1 MRVLRISHSAVVDAW
16 RGREAELRRRGDH
29 VRVLTAAVWDE
40 GGRDV
45 RPAPLPGED
54 LETAR
59 TVGRHPALFLYDP
72 RVLWRALGERWD
84 VLDIHEEPVA
94 LATAEVL
101 AVRAARRAADR
112 LRGHRPGRPAPYLLY
127 SAQNLLK
134 RYPWPFRALETAA
147 LRGAAAVV
155 TCNHDAARVV
165 RYKGARGLVERIPLG
180 LDTTVFSPADDP
192 GHGGHGGHGEHRAG
206 LRAPGRVR
214 VGYAGR
220 LTAQKGVD
228 VLLAAVA
235 RDGSLDLVVAGAG
248 PEEARLR
255 QAAAPLGDRVDFLG
269 PLDTGD
275 LPAFYRGLDVLVVP
289 SRDTPG
295 LAEQFGRVVVEAMA
309 CGTPVVATRVGS
321 VPDLVDGAG
330 VLVAP
335 EDPAALL
342 EGIREATHPRT
353 APALRLA
360 GLERAREC
368 SWPEVAGR
376 YRAVY
381 DAVRGT
387 AQDGATGRGPGSRPV
402 PRVEVVVVAYGDPD
416 LLRSA
421 LEPLAGTFPI
431 TVVDNSSDPR
441 HRALAQVF
449 GAAYHDPGRNLGFA
463 AAVNVALAHR
473 QDPEADVFLLN
484 PDAVVGTDTVTALHD
499 ALHADPGLAS
509 VGPAQV
515 DGAGRPG
522 RVVWPFPSP
531 ARAWLEAAGLG
542 RLRLPR
548 ERTFVIGSALL
559 IRAAALDGV
568 GGLDE
573 RFFLYAEETDWAYRA
588 DRQGWRHALVPTTE
602 VVHEGAGT
610 GGDHRVRELH
620 FHASQERYLRK
631 HYGAAGWTAA
641 RAGLV
646 AGAALR
652 SAALRGP
659 RRVDAQRRLRAYL
672 GGPAALE
679 DREAVPS

>member
-1 MRVLRISHSAVVDAW
+1 MRILRISHSAVVDAW

-45 RPAPLPGED
+45 RPAPQPDEE

-72 RVLWRALGERWD
+72 RALWRVLGEPWD

-101 AVRAARRAADR
+101 AVRAVRGAVDRVRGRRTPR
-112 LRGHRPGRPAPYLLY
+112 APYLLY

-134 RYPWPFRALETAA
+134 RYPWPFRALEAAA

-155 TCNHDAARVV
+155 TCNHDAARIV

-180 LDTTVFSPADDP
+180 LDTTRFSPASPRDATD
-192 GHGGHGGHGEHRAG
+192 RAG
-206 LRAPGRVR
+206 ARAPGRVR
-214 VGYAGR
+214 LGYAGR

-228 VLLAAVA
+228 VLLEAVA
-235 RDGSLDLVVAGAG
+235 RDESLDLVVAGAG

-255 QAAAPLGDRVDFLG
+255 RAAAPLGGRVAFLG
-269 PLDTGD
+269 PLDTDD

-321 VPDLVDGAG
+321 VPDLVAGAG

-335 EDPAALL
+335 DDAGALL
-342 EGIREATHPRT
+342 DGIRQATHPRT
-353 APALRLA
+353 ARALRLA
-360 GLERAREC
+360 GLDRAREC
-368 SWPEVAGR
+368 SWSAVAGR

-381 DAVRGT
+381 EAVLGTSAPGQPGQPGARRGAMRRRT
-387 AQDGATGRGPGSRPV
+387 
-402 PRVEVVVVAYGDPD
+402 PRVEVVVVAYGHPE
-416 LLRSA
+416 LLHAA
-421 LEPLAGTFPI
+421 LEPLAGSFPL

-441 HRALAQVF
+441 HRALTQVF
-449 GAAYHDPGRNLGFA
+449 GGVYHDPGRNLGFA
-463 AAVNVALAHR
+463 AAVNLALAHR
-473 QDPEADVFLLN
+473 QDPGADVFLLN
-484 PDAVVGTDTVTALHD
+484 PDAVVDPDTIVALHD

-515 DGAGRPG
+515 DTAGRPG

-542 RLRLPR
+542 RVRLPR

-559 IRAAALDGV
+559 IRASALQSV
-568 GGLDE
+568 GALDE

-588 DRQGWRHALVPTTE
+588 DRKGWRHAAVPTAQ

-610 GGDHRVRELH
+610 GGDDRVRELH

-631 HYGAAGWTAA
+631 HYGTAGWAA
-641 RAGLV
+641 SRAGLV
-646 AGAALR
+646 AGAVVR

-659 RRVDAQRRLRAYL
+659 RQDAARRRLRTYL
-672 GGPAALE
+672 AGPAALE
-679 DREAVPS
+679 EREVPAP

>member
-16 RGREAELRRRGDH
+16 RGREVELRRHGDH

-45 RPAPLPGED
+45 RPSPAPDEE

-59 TVGRHPALFLYDP
+59 TLGRHPALFLYDP
-72 RVLWRALGERWD
+72 RALWRVLGEPWD

-94 LATAEVL
+94 LATAEIL
-101 AVRAARRAADR
+101 GLRAVRRFVDAARGRRA
-112 LRGHRPGRPAPYLLY
+112 RPAPYLLY

-134 RYPWPFRALETAA
+134 RYPWPFRALEAAA

-155 TCNHDAARVV
+155 TCNHDAARIV
-165 RYKGARGLVERIPLG
+165 RYKGARGLVQRIPLG
-180 LDTTVFSPADDP
+180 LDTTRFTPSTARADDP
-192 GHGGHGGHGEHRAG
+192 
-206 LRAPGRVR
+206 APGRVR

-220 LTAQKGVD
+220 LTTQKGVD

-235 RDGSLDLVVAGAG
+235 RDESLGLVVAGAG
-248 PEEARLR
+248 PEEVRLR
-255 QAAAPLGDRVDFLG
+255 RAAAPLGDRVTFLG
-269 PLDTGD
+269 PLDTDD

-289 SRDTPG
+289 SVETPG

-321 VPDLVDGAG
+321 VPDVVAGAG

-335 EDPAALL
+335 GDPAALL
-342 EGIREATHPRT
+342 DGIRQATRPQT
-353 APALRLA
+353 ARVLRLA
-360 GLERAREC
+360 GLDRAREC

-381 DAVRGT
+381 AACRGT
-387 AQDGATGRGPGSRPV
+387 TTDDHGVTARGGADHRPA
-402 PRVEVVVVAYGDPD
+402 PRIEVVVVAYGRPE
-416 LLRSA
+416 LLRAA
-421 LEPLAGTFPI
+421 LEPLAGTFPL

-441 HRALAQVF
+441 HRAITEACGGV
-449 GAAYHDPGRNLGFA
+449 YHDPGRNLGFA
-463 AAVNVALAHR
+463 AAVNMALAHR
-473 QDPEADVFLLN
+473 QDPGADVFLLN
-484 PDAVVGTDTVTALHD
+484 PDAVVGPDAVAALHD

-515 DGAGRPG
+515 DGDGRPG

-542 RLRLPR
+542 RFRIPG
-548 ERTFVIGSALL
+548 ERSFVIGSALL
-559 IRAAALDGV
+559 VRAEALRSV
-568 GGLDE
+568 GALDE

-588 DRQGWRHALVPTTE
+588 DRRGWRHAVVETTK
-602 VVHEGAGT
+602 VLHEGAGT
-610 GGDHRVRELH
+610 STDDRVRELH

-631 HYGAAGWTAA
+631 HYGAAGWAAA
-641 RAGLV
+641 RAALV

-659 RRVDAQRRLRAYL
+659 GRRHAQRRLRTYL
-672 GGPAALE
+672 GGPTALE
-679 DREAVPS
+679 GREVAAS

>member
-1 MRVLRISHSAVVDAW
+1 MRILRISHSAVVDAW

-45 RPAPLPGED
+45 RPAPSPDEE

-59 TVGRHPALFLYDP
+59 TFGRHPALFLYDP
-72 RVLWRALGERWD
+72 RALWRVLGEQWD

-94 LATAEVL
+94 LATAEIL
-101 AVRAARRAADR
+101 GVRAARRLVDAA
-112 LRGHRPGRPAPYLLY
+112 RGRRSRPAPYLLY

-134 RYPWPFRALETAA
+134 RYPWPFRALEAAA

-155 TCNHDAARVV
+155 TCNHDAARIV
-165 RYKGARGLVERIPLG
+165 RYKGARGLVERVPLG
-180 LDTTVFSPADDP
+180 LDTTVFSPVDEAELGRRP
-192 GHGGHGGHGEHRAG
+192 AG
-206 LRAPGRVR
+206 PRTPGRVR

-235 RDGSLDLVVAGAG
+235 RDEALDLVVAGAG

-255 QAAAPLGDRVDFLG
+255 RVAAPLGDRVDFLG
-269 PLDTGD
+269 PLDTDD

-289 SRDTPG
+289 SRHAPG

-321 VPDLVDGAG
+321 VPDLVAGAG

-335 EDPAALL
+335 DEPDALL
-342 EGIREATHPRT
+342 DGIRQATHPRT
-353 APALRLA
+353 ARTLRLA
-360 GLERAREC
+360 GLDRAREC
-368 SWPEVAGR
+368 SWPEVARR

-381 DAVRGT
+381 EAALGAPARDHGPAAHEGT
-387 AQDGATGRGPGSRPV
+387 AGRPA
-402 PRVEVVVVAYGDPD
+402 PRVEVVVVAYGHPD

-421 LEPLAGTFPI
+421 LEPLAGAFPI

-473 QDPEADVFLLN
+473 QDPGADVFLLN
-484 PDAVVGTDTVTALHD
+484 PDAVVGPETVATLHE

-509 VGPAQV
+509 VGPSQV

-559 IRAAALDGV
+559 IRAAALRGV

-610 GGDHRVRELH
+610 GGDVRVRELH

-646 AGAALR
+646 AGAVLR

-659 RRVDAQRRLRAYL
+659 RREHAQRRLRAYL
-672 GGPAALE
+672 GGPASLE

>member
-45 RPAPLPGED
+45 RPSPGPDEE

-59 TVGRHPALFLYDP
+59 TLGRHPALFLYDP
-72 RVLWRALGERWD
+72 RVLWRVLGEPWD

-101 AVRAARRAADR
+101 TVRAARRVVDT
-112 LRGHRPGRPAPYLLY
+112 LRARRPGRPAPYLLY

-134 RYPWPFRALETAA
+134 RYPWPFRALEAAA

-155 TCNHDAARVV
+155 TCNHDAARIV
-165 RYKGARGLVERIPLG
+165 RYKGARGLVKRIPLG
-180 LDTTVFSPADDP
+180 LDTTVFSPAPDAER
-192 GHGGHGGHGEHRAG
+192 GT
-206 LRAPGRVR
+206 RAPGRVR

-235 RDGSLDLVVAGAG
+235 QDESLELVVAGAG
-248 PEEARLR
+248 PEEARQR
-255 QAAAPLGDRVDFLG
+255 QVAAPLGRRVDFLG
-269 PLDTGD
+269 PLDTED

-289 SRDTPG
+289 SVETPG
-295 LAEQFGRVVVEAMA
+295 LAEQFGRVAVEAMA

-321 VPDLVDGAG
+321 VPDVVAGAG

-335 EDPAALL
+335 GDPDALL
-342 EGIREATHPRT
+342 DGIRQATRPET
-353 APALRLA
+353 ARALRLA
-360 GLERAREC
+360 GLDRAREC

-376 YRAVY
+376 YRDVY
-381 DAVRGT
+381 EKVRGT
-387 AQDGATGRGPGSRPV
+387 TADAPGRVLGEPARRPA
-402 PRVEVVVVAYGDPD
+402 PRVEVVVVAYGSPE
-416 LLRSA
+416 LLHAA
-421 LEPLAGTFPI
+421 LEPLAGTFPL

-473 QDPEADVFLLN
+473 QDPGADVFLLN
-484 PDAVVGTDTVTALHD
+484 PDAVVGPDTVAALHD

-559 IRAAALDGV
+559 IRASALRSV

-588 DRQGWRHALVPTTE
+588 DRRGWRHAVVPATE

-610 GGDHRVRELH
+610 STDNQVRELH

-631 HYGAAGWTAA
+631 HFGAAGWAAA

-646 AGAALR
+646 AGAMVR

-659 RRVDAQRRLRAYL
+659 RRESALRRLRAYL
-672 GGPAALE
+672 AGPALLE
-679 DREAVPS
+679 DREVAAP

>member
-16 RGREAELRRRGDH
+16 RGREAELRRQGDH

-45 RPAPLPGED
+45 RPAPGPDEE

-59 TVGRHPALFLYDP
+59 TFGRHPALFLYDP
-72 RVLWRALGERWD
+72 RALWRVLGERWD

-94 LATAEVL
+94 LATAEIL
-101 AVRAARRAADR
+101 GVRAARRLVDAA
-112 LRGHRPGRPAPYLLY
+112 RGRRTRPAPYLLY

-134 RYPWPFRALETAA
+134 RYPWPFRALEAAA

-155 TCNHDAARVV
+155 TCNHDAARIV

-180 LDTTVFSPADDP
+180 LDTTAFSP
-192 GHGGHGGHGEHRAG
+192 GGDRPEQSGPRT
-206 LRAPGRVR
+206 PGRVR

-235 RDGSLDLVVAGAG
+235 RDESLDLVVAGAG
-248 PEEARLR
+248 PLEARLR
-255 QAAAPLGDRVDFLG
+255 ESAAPLGDRVTFLG
-269 PLDTGD
+269 PLDTED

-289 SRDTPG
+289 SVETPG
-295 LAEQFGRVVVEAMA
+295 LAEQFGRVAVEAMA

-321 VPDLVDGAG
+321 VPDVVAGAG

-335 EDPAALL
+335 GDPDALL
-342 EGIREATHPRT
+342 DGVRQATRPET
-353 APALRLA
+353 ARALRLA
-360 GLERAREC
+360 GIDRAREC

-376 YRAVY
+376 YRDVY
-381 DAVRGT
+381 EKVRGT
-387 AQDGATGRGPGSRPV
+387 TADARGTAVGEPGRRPA
-402 PRVEVVVVAYGDPD
+402 PRVEVVVVAYGSPE
-416 LLRSA
+416 LLHAA
-421 LEPLAGTFPI
+421 LEPLAGTFPL

-441 HRALAQVF
+441 HRALTQVF
-449 GAAYHDPGRNLGFA
+449 GGAYHDPGRNLGFA
-463 AAVNVALAHR
+463 AAVNLALAHR
-473 QDPEADVFLLN
+473 QDPGADVFLLN
-484 PDAVVGTDTVTALHD
+484 PDAVVGPDTVAALHD

-515 DGAGRPG
+515 DGTGRPG

-559 IRAAALDGV
+559 IRASALRSV

-588 DRQGWRHALVPTTE
+588 DRRGWRHAVVPATR

-610 GGDHRVRELH
+610 STDNHVRELH

-631 HYGAAGWTAA
+631 HFGTAGWAAA

-646 AGAALR
+646 AGAVVR

-659 RRVDAQRRLRAYL
+659 RRESALRRLRAYL
-672 GGPAALE
+672 AGPALLE
-679 DREAVPS
+679 DREVAAP

>member
-45 RPAPLPGED
+45 RPVPGPGEE

-59 TVGRHPALFLYDP
+59 TFGRHPALFLYDP
-72 RVLWRALGERWD
+72 RALWRVLGERWD

-94 LATAEVL
+94 LATAEIL
-101 AVRAARRAADR
+101 GLRAARRLVDAA
-112 LRGHRPGRPAPYLLY
+112 RGRRAGRAPYLLY

-134 RYPWPFRALETAA
+134 RYPWPFRALEAAA

-155 TCNHDAARVV
+155 TCNHDAARIV

-180 LDTTVFSPADDP
+180 LDTTVFSP
-192 GHGGHGGHGEHRAG
+192 GGDRPEGRGPRT
-206 LRAPGRVR
+206 PGRVR

-235 RDGSLDLVVAGAG
+235 RDDALDLVVAGAG
-248 PEEARLR
+248 PQEARLR
-255 QAAAPLGDRVDFLG
+255 GAAAPLGDRVTFLG
-269 PLDTGD
+269 PLDTED

-289 SRDTPG
+289 SVETPG
-295 LAEQFGRVVVEAMA
+295 LAEQFGRVAVEAMA

-321 VPDLVDGAG
+321 VPDVVAGAG

-335 EDPAALL
+335 GDPDALL
-342 EGIREATHPRT
+342 DGVRQATRPET
-353 APALRLA
+353 ARALRLA
-360 GLERAREC
+360 GLDRAREC

-376 YRAVY
+376 YRDVY
-381 DAVRGT
+381 ARVRGT
-387 AQDGATGRGPGSRPV
+387 TADDRRAAVGDPGRRPA
-402 PRVEVVVVAYGDPD
+402 PRVEVVVVAYGSPE
-416 LLRSA
+416 LLHAA
-421 LEPLAGTFPI
+421 LEPLAGTFPL

-441 HRALAQVF
+441 HRALTQVF
-449 GAAYHDPGRNLGFA
+449 GGTYHDPGRNLGFA
-463 AAVNVALAHR
+463 AAVNLALAHR
-473 QDPEADVFLLN
+473 QDPGADVFLLN
-484 PDAVVGTDTVTALHD
+484 PDAVVGPETVAALHD

-559 IRAAALDGV
+559 IRASALRSV

-588 DRQGWRHALVPTTE
+588 DRRGWRHAVVPATQ
-602 VVHEGAGT
+602 VLHEGAGT
-610 GGDHRVRELH
+610 STDNHVRELH

-631 HYGAAGWTAA
+631 HFGTAGWAAA

-646 AGAALR
+646 AGAMVR

-659 RRVDAQRRLRAYL
+659 RRESALRRLRAYL
-672 GGPAALE
+672 AGPVLLE
-679 DREAVPS
+679 DREVAAP

>member
-1 MRVLRISHSAVVDAW
+1 MKVLRVSHSAVVDAW
-16 RGREAELRRRGDH
+16 RERERELRRSGDT

-45 RPAPLPGED
+45 RPAPRAGEE
-54 LETAR
+54 LETAA
-59 TVGRHPALFLYDP
+59 TLGRHPALFLYDP
-72 RVLWRALGERWD
+72 RVLWRLFGERWD

-101 AVRAARRAADR
+101 AVRAVRRLVDT
-112 LRGHRPGRPAPYLLY
+112 LRGRRPGRLAPFLLY

-134 RYPWPFRALETAA
+134 RYPLPFRALESAA
-147 LRGAAAVV
+147 LRRAAAVV
-155 TCNHDAARVV
+155 TCNHDAARIV
-165 RYKGARGLVERIPLG
+165 RYKGAQGLVTRIPLG
-180 LDTTVFSPADDP
+180 VDTRLFSPSAAPAERRP
-192 GHGGHGGHGEHRAG
+192 G
-206 LRAPGRVR
+206 GRVR

-235 RDGSLDLVVAGAG
+235 DDPGLELVVAGAG

-255 QAAAPLGDRVDFLG
+255 RLGAPLAGRAVFLG
-269 PLDTGD
+269 PLDTEE

-321 VPDLVDGAG
+321 VPDLVAGAG

-335 EDPAALL
+335 GDPD
-342 EGIREATHPRT
+342 
-353 APALRLA
+353 ALRDGIHQATRPGTARVLRQA
-360 GLERAREC
+360 GLDRAREC
-368 SWPEVAGR
+368 SWPEVAR
-376 YRAVY
+376 QYRAVY
-381 DAVRGT
+381 EAVRGEP
-387 AQDGATGRGPGSRPV
+387 AAAAAVVPAAPV
-402 PRVEVVVVAYGDPD
+402 APVASGGTTHRPRVEVVVVAYGRPE
-416 LLRSA
+416 LLRTA
-421 LEPLAGTFPI
+421 LEPLAGAYPL

-441 HRALAQVF
+441 HRAITEACE
-449 GAAYHDPGRNLGFA
+449 GAYHDPGRNLGFA
-463 AAVNVALAHR
+463 AAVNLALAHR
-473 QDPEADVFLLN
+473 QDPGADLFLLN
-484 PDAVVGTDTVTALHD
+484 PDAVVGPDTVTALHT

-515 DGAGRPG
+515 DSAGTPG
-522 RVVWPFPSP
+522 RVAWPFPSP

-559 IRAAALDGV
+559 VRASALRSVGV
-568 GGLDE
+568 LDE

-588 DRQGWRHALVPTTE
+588 DRQGWRHAVVPTAE

-610 GGDHRVRELH
+610 GGDDRVRELH

-631 HYGAAGWTAA
+631 HYGTAGWAAA
-641 RAGLV
+641 RAALV
-646 AGAALR
+646 AGAAVR
-652 SAALRGP
+652 SAALRGT
-659 RRVDAQRRLRAYL
+659 RRAGAQRRLRAYL
-672 GGPAALE
+672 AGPALLE
-679 DREAVPS
+679 DAEVTAP